1 MLLVDK
7 ELLNNFNSYE
17 CKQKIIDYY
26 NKNLIMFI
34 DDDKIEISKKLLAQL
49 LRDSYKLSCLE
60 AAGVDNWENY
70 SEALSSRELFTENYW
85 DYINKSDSEIIKEYG
100 FKE

>member
-26 NKNLIMFI
+26 NKNLIIFI

-60 AAGVDNWENY
+60 ATGVDNWENY
-70 SEALSSRELFTENYW
+70 SEALSSRELCTENYW